1 MKRLHPERRILIAAG
16 SVAAAAAI
24 FAFQYL
30 PLASRYREVRDGA
43 AGKALPSGAYSEE
56 VREIVRLRALKEEE
70 RLRLDRLRAV
80 LRVPPEGQQVF
91 KRVSEALSGLGI
103 GLGQFS
109 PLPVP
114 AAKGGGL
121 HRCVVHHLVFQAT
134 YPRLVDFLKEL
145 ERLPFALRPE
155 RLKVEP
161 SPEKG
166 DHGLRVSLHYSVFA
180 GPQAAEEGSGT

>member
-1 MKRLHPERRILIAAG
+1 MNRLHPERRMLLAAG
-16 SVAAAAAI
+16 SVAVAAAI

-30 PLASRYREVRDGA
+30 PLSARYREVHDGA
-43 AGKALPSGAYSEE
+43 VGKALPSGAYSAE
-56 VREIVRLRALKEEE
+56 VREIVRLRAVKEEE
-70 RLRLDRLRAV
+70 RLRLDHLRAI
-80 LRVPPEGQQVF
+80 LRVPPGGQQVF
-91 KRVSEALSGLGI
+91 KQVSEALSSLGVS
-103 GLGQFS
+103 LGQFS

-134 YPRLVDFLKEL
+134 YSRLVDFLREV

-166 DHGLRVSLHYSVFA
+166 EHALRVSLHYSVFA
-180 GPQAAEEGSGT
+180 GPQEAEEKS